1 MTKGRQEIE
10 DRQRTLRN
18 IKELKKKNNGVDS
31 LTNQWSAKATEDRRT
46 DVTPPRYFYCQ
57 RNLYTSTF
65 IL

>member
-31 LTNQWSAKATEDRRT
+31 LTNQ
-46 DVTPPRYFYCQ
+46 
-57 RNLYTSTF
+57 
-65 IL
+65 